1 MSYKPKAFLKKLF
14 PQRLVN
20 LFFHLPQAVFW
31 TSFYRFPAKKMTV
44 IGVTGTDGKTTTA
57 TLLWHILGK
66 AGKKAGL
73 VTTVEAKIG
82 KKNFET
88 GLHVTTPQPRLL
100 QKFYH
105 EAQKEDIQ
113 YMVVEATSHG
123 LDQYRL
129 WGSYFYGGILT
140 NITAEHLDYHQTY
153 ERLVQAKAKLFK
165 NVRFAVLNK
174 DDYSFKII
182 KPLIEKQNK
191 PPKIITY
198 SLKKEADFN
207 LDNFPVKTRLP
218 GDYNLANCLAAAAAA
233 ISLGIKKET
242 ILEAIASFR
251 GVTGRLEPVVKGQNF
266 SVYVDFAHTP
276 NALKN
281 VLGYLRKE
289 ADKKGGRLIAVFGA
303 AGLRDRQKR
312 PQMGQIAAQ
321 LANISILTA
330 EDPRTEDVN
339 DIINQISRGSK
350 KGGAKETT
358 EKNLL
363 TLKNKK
369 HYFLKIPDRREA
381 IKTAVK
387 IARKNDIVVL
397 CGKGHE
403 KSMCFG
409 TTEYPWSDR
418 KEAEEAMR
426 EKQSQNSNGK
436 WQN

>member
-1 MSYKPKAFLKKLF
+1 MSHKVKTLARKLF
-14 PQRLVN
+14 PQRFIN

-31 TSFYRFPAKKMTV
+31 TLFYRFPAKKMTV

-57 TLLWHILGK
+57 TLLWHILNK
-66 AGKKAGL
+66 AGARAGL

-82 KKNFET
+82 KKNFDT

-100 QKFYH
+100 QKFYYQ
-105 EAQKEDIQ
+105 AKKEGTK

-153 ERLVQAKAKLFK
+153 QRLVEAKAKLFK
-165 NVRFAVLNK
+165 NIRFAVLNK
-174 DDYSFKII
+174 DDYSFRIVKS
-182 KPLIEKQNK
+182 LIESQKK

-207 LDNFPVKTRLP
+207 LNNFSLKTSLP

-233 ISLGIKKET
+233 SFLGVEKET
-242 ILEAIASFR
+242 ILQAIAGFR
-251 GVTGRLEPVVKGQNF
+251 GVTGRLDPVREGQNF
-266 SVYVDFAHTP
+266 DVYIDFAHTP

-281 VLGYLRKE
+281 VLSYLRKE
-289 ADKKGGRLIAVFGA
+289 ADKKSGRLIVVFGA

-312 PQMGQIAAQ
+312 PLMGQVAAQ

-330 EDPRTEDVN
+330 EDPRTESVD
-339 DIINQISRGSK
+339 DIIDQISRGSK
-350 KGGAKETT
+350 KEGAKETK
-358 EKNLL
+358 EENLPA
-363 TLKNKK
+363 KIDKK
-369 HYFLKIPDRREA
+369 HYFLKIPNRGEA
-381 IKTAVK
+381 IKAAVK
-387 IARKNDIVVL
+387 IAQKNDIVVI

-409 TTEYPWSDR
+409 TTEYPWSDQ
-418 KEAEEAMR
+418 EEA
-426 EKQSQNSNGK
+426 KKAIKNL
-436 WQN
+436 

>member
-1 MSYKPKAFLKKLF
+1 MSYKLKAFLRKIF

-20 LFFHLPQAVFW
+20 LFFHLPQAIFW

-57 TLLWHILGK
+57 TLLWHILSK

-82 KKNFET
+82 KKSFDT

-100 QKFYH
+100 QKFYR
-105 EAQKEDIQ
+105 EAQKEGSQ

-233 ISLGIKKET
+233 TSLGIKKET
-242 ILEAIASFR
+242 ILEAIASFE

-289 ADKKGGRLIAVFGA
+289 ADRKGDRLIVVFGA

-321 LANISILTA
+321 LADISILTA

-339 DIINQISRGSK
+339 NIINQISRGSK
-350 KGGAKETT
+350 KGGAKEAT

-387 IARKNDIVVL
+387 IAQKNDIIVL

-409 TTEYPWSDR
+409 TTEYPWSDK
-418 KEAEEAMR
+418 KEAEEAIKR
-426 EKQSQNSNGK
+426 ELTRIRNE
-436 WQN
+436 